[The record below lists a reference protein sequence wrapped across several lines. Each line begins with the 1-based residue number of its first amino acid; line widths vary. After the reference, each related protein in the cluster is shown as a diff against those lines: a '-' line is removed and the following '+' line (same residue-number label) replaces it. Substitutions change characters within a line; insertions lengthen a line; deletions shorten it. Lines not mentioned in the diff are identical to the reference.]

1 MSAGLGYVVIE
12 YNQATGWPVLTVWA
26 DLHSDLADARFERDV
41 LADKAR
47 EAGRRERYVVCEVAE
62 PEEEDQ

>member
-12 YNQATGWPVLTVWA
+12 YNQASGWP
-26 DLHSDLADARFERDV
+26 DLSSLNLHTDLADACFERDV
-41 LADKAR
+41 LADEAR

-62 PEEEDQ
+62 PKEEDQ